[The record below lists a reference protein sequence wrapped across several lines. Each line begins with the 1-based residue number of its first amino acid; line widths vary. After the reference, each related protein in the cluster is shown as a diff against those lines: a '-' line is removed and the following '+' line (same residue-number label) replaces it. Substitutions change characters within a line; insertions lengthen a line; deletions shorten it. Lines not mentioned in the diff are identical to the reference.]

1 MSYQAFN
8 AHAGEYDS
16 WFDSKAGSAI
26 FAMEVDC
33 LKPLLRKYKRPYL
46 EVGTGSGRFAQALG
60 IEYGV
65 DPAPALL
72 GMARARGI
80 KVLEVRGEE
89 LPFPDKMFGGILI
102 AFTLCFVS
110 NPARVLHEAWRVLR
124 DGGGLV
130 LGLILKDSPWAEF
143 YISRGKEGHPIYNK
157 TQFFSKDEME
167 RLLHQSRFADF
178 KYRSILL
185 QPPGQ
190 SNYQLEYPINSYRK
204 SAGFTTI
211 VSLKQEG

>member
-1 MSYQAFN
+1 MSYQAFD

-16 WFDSKAGSAI
+16 WYDSKAGSAI

-33 LKPLLRKYKRPYL
+33 LKPLLHKYNRPYL

-89 LPFPDKMFGGILI
+89 LP
-102 AFTLCFVS
+102 
-110 NPARVLHEAWRVLR
+110 
-124 DGGGLV
+124 
-130 LGLILKDSPWAEF
+130 
-143 YISRGKEGHPIYNK
+143 
-157 TQFFSKDEME
+157 
-167 RLLHQSRFADF
+167 LLS
-178 KYRSILL
+178 S
-185 QPPGQ
+185 
-190 SNYQLEYPINSYRK
+190 
-204 SAGFTTI
+204 SAVAI
-211 VSLKQEG
+211 